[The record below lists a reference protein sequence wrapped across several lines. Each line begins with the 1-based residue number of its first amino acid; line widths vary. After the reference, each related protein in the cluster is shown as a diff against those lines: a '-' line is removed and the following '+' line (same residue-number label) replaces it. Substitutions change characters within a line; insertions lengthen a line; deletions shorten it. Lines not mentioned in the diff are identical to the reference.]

1 MFSLSPASDMR
12 EYSGIIKEM
21 QDHKETLICKSNA
34 LTELT
39 NEKQD
44 LLSNLER
51 TQQELEQTK
60 QKLTQSKNALSSQ
73 LKISC
78 LREKE
83 LVALESK
90 WRASMEHERKES
102 EILRLRCLMI
112 QRDQYLHRFSLIPRV
127 FWQSTS
133 AMGMRKEHESPH
145 STCTTFGMK
154 EEKS

>member
-60 QKLTQSKNALSSQ
+60 QKLTQSKNTLSSQ

-83 LVALESK
+83 LAALESK

-102 EILRLRCLMI
+102 EILRLEMT
-112 QRDQYLHRFSLIPRV
+112 HRFGVETLQHEVSVDCVYSLCLLSLCLLSSLMFDFTLCPIL
-127 FWQSTS
+127 
-133 AMGMRKEHESPH
+133 
-145 STCTTFGMK
+145 
-154 EEKS
+154 

>member
-12 EYSGIIKEM
+12 EYSGIIEDV
-21 QDHKETLICKSNA
+21 QDLNETLICKSNA

-39 NEKQD
+39 NEKQG

-60 QKLTQSKNALSSQ
+60 QKLTQSKNTLSSQ

-83 LVALESK
+83 LAALESK
-90 WRASMEHERKES
+90 WRASMEHERKEAK
-102 EILRLRCLMI
+102 ILRLEMTDRTA
-112 QRDQYLHRFSLIPRV
+112 SK
-127 FWQSTS
+127 S
-133 AMGMRKEHESPH
+133 
-145 STCTTFGMK
+145 
-154 EEKS
+154 EEKIETLQHEVSVDYVYSLFLLSG